1 MDFNFGF
8 RKKDFI
14 LIVIAWLLLGFIIG
28 WLFPVE
34 GPYDEKYE
42 QQVVQH
48 KKRSSTVNVAA
59 PRKIKRFII
68 DMELEDWMEEEEK
81 AYYYFIPLNEEE

>member
-1 MDFNFGF
+1 MSSNFD
-8 RKKDFI
+8 KVDFI
-14 LIVIAWLLLGFIIG
+14 FLIIFLVVFGFIIG

-34 GPYDEKYE
+34 GPYDDQYE

-59 PRKIKRFII
+59 PKKVKRFII
-68 DMELEDWMEEEEK
+68 DMEIEDFMNEEEE
-81 AYYYFIPLNEEE
+81 YYYIPFNMEE